1 MKVSVIIPF
10 DGYYHYL
17 SDCLESLKDQN
28 LDDLETLLIIDQY
41 DEAINELINQYQKY
55 INLKII
61 LAPGDTNVAAK
72 RNLGLD
78 EATGD
83 YVYFLDS
90 DDYLM
95 PESLSTLCHDMISQ
109 GADLA
114 IGKRWISWFKKQVF
128 ETMGNEKNEE
138 LDLKDKDRDR
148 NTKFIDKDYSELENA
163 DEQRR
168 IDWLIRSRRGL
179 KNISVLNVL
188 ISKKV
193 IDDHHLRFQKQFQ
206 YYSDLSFVVELVKYG
221 HVIVYSQD
229 ALYVKRKHNDPINT
243 PALTQIK
250 DENKFA
256 EFIKAYRYAI
266 SLTDEDSRL
275 RYYLDSK
282 IVKYYT
288 NYFAKR
294 IRRSK
299 NDYWRQERFVIMC
312 DILDDIRQ
320 DLLKQMS
327 GYQRKMIKL
336 AKSRDLDNTQKV
348 IARHLAKSKLKR
360 IIKNK
365 NEMNKYLYRH
375 KYINE
380 PIEENW
386 VMFETFMGKS
396 YADSPKYI
404 YEYLAKNYPGKY
416 KFIWVLNDKK
426 TKLPY
431 DGIKVKRF
439 TRKYAYYLAKSK
451 YFVFN
456 IRQPLWFR
464 KREGQVFLETWH
476 GTPLKRLAFDQEEVT
491 AASPTYKAQFYR
503 QKQEWDYLIAAN
515 RFSSDIFKSCFM
527 YTNGKMLEIGYPR
540 NDLMYADNKDEIAK
554 NLREKL
560 GIPNDKKTILYAP
573 TWRDD
578 EYYGK
583 GQYKFKLKLDLELM
597 KQYLGDKYVVLL
609 RTHHYIADKIDV
621 TGLED
626 FAFNL
631 SKYDDITEIYLISD
645 ICITDYSSVFFDFA
659 NLKRP
664 MLFYTYDID
673 KYRDVLRGFYID
685 MEKELPG
692 PLVYSTQEVID
703 TIINID
709 EMNAKYEERYQQFYD
724 RFCSIDDGHASQRAV
739 EAVFK

>member
-1 MKVSVIIPF
+1 MKISVIVPF

-17 SDCLESLKDQN
+17 ADCLESIKDQN
-28 LDDLETLLIIDQY
+28 VDDIETLLIIDQY
-41 DEAINELINQYQKY
+41 DEKINEFINCYQKY
-55 INLKII
+55 INLKVV
-61 LAPGDTNVAAK
+61 LAPSDVNVAVK

-95 PESLSTLCHDMISQ
+95 PGVFSRLMNKASEENL
-109 GADLA
+109 DLVM
-114 IGKRWISWFKKQVF
+114 GKRWISWFKKQVF
-128 ETMGNEKNEE
+128 ETMGQEKNEE
-138 LDLKDKDRDR
+138 LDRKDKDRDR
-148 NTKFIDKDYSELENA
+148 NQRFVEKEYDNEENDA
-163 DEQRR
+163 QQKIVDL
-168 IDWLIRSRRGL
+168 LIRSRRGL
-179 KNISVLNVL
+179 KNVSVLNIL
-188 ISKKV
+188 IRKSI
-193 IDDHHLRFQKQFQ
+193 IDEHHLRFCENFL
-206 YYSDLSFVVELVKYG
+206 YYSDLSFVVQLAQ
-221 HVIVYSQD
+221 YSHSIDQDLD

-250 DENKFA
+250 DEHKFD
-256 EFIKAYRYAI
+256 EFIDAYLHAI
-266 SLTDEDSRL
+266 SLVEKENKI

-282 IVKYYT
+282 LVKYYT

-294 IRRSK
+294 IRRSQ
-299 NDYWRQERFVIMC
+299 NDYWREERFATMC
-312 DILDDIRQ
+312 SLMDDVRD
-320 DLLKQMS
+320 DLLKKMS
-327 GYQRKMIKL
+327 SYQRKMVKL
-336 AKSRDLDNTQKV
+336 AKNRDLENTKRL

-360 IIKNK
+360 ILKNK
-365 NEMNKYLYRH
+365 NEFNKYLYRH

-380 PIEENW
+380 PIEKNW

-404 YEYLAKNYPGKY
+404 YEYLAKNYPGRY
-416 KFIWVLNDKK
+416 QFIWVLNDKK
-426 TKLPY
+426 AKIPY
-431 DGIKVKRF
+431 DGIIVKRF
-439 TRKYAYYLAKSK
+439 TRRYAYYLAKSK

-503 QKQEWDYLIAAN
+503 QKQEWDFLIAAN
-515 RFSSDIFKSCFM
+515 KFSSDIFKSCFM
-527 YTNGKMLEIGYPR
+527 YTNGQMLEIGYPR
-540 NDLMYADNKDEIAK
+540 NDLLYAPDKDEIAA
-554 NLREKL
+554 KL
-560 GIPNDKKTILYAP
+560 KKKLKIPADKKTILYAP

-597 KQYLGDKYVVLL
+597 KKELGQDYVVLL

-621 TGLED
+621 SGLED
-626 FAFNL
+626 FAFNV

-692 PLVYSTQEVID
+692 PLVYTTQEVVDQIK
-703 TIINID
+703 NID
-709 EMNAKYEERYQQFYD
+709 EMNEKYAQRYEEFYD

>member
-1 MKVSVIIPF
+1 MKVSIIVPF
-10 DGYYHYL
+10 DGYYNYL
-17 SDCLESLKDQN
+17 ADCLESIQDQN
-28 LDDLETLLIIDQY
+28 IDELETLLITDQNGEQLN
-41 DEAINELINQYQKY
+41 DLISQYQEK
-55 INLKII
+55 IHLKLIKC
-61 LAPGDTNVAAK
+61 PENTNVAVK

-78 EATGD
+78 KATGE

-95 PESLSTLCHDMISQ
+95 PQTLSLLIQD
-109 GADLA
+109 AKERDNDLVL
-114 IGKRWISWFKKQVF
+114 GKRWITWFKKQVF
-128 ETMGNEKNEE
+128 ETMGHEKNEE
-138 LDLKDKDRDR
+138 LDSKDKDRDR
-148 NTKFIDKDYSELENA
+148 NLKFVEKDYSEIENA
-163 DEQRR
+163 DEQKR
-168 IDWLIRSRRGL
+168 IDLLIRSRRGL
-179 KNISVLNVL
+179 KNVSVLNIL
-188 ISKKV
+188 IKKSI
-193 IDDHHLRFQKQFQ
+193 IDEHHIRFFSDFD
-206 YYSDLSFVVELVKYG
+206 YYSDLSFIVQLVQYAQT
-221 HVIVYSQD
+221 ISQNLD
-229 ALYVKRKHNDPINT
+229 ALYAKRKHNDPINT
-243 PALTQIK
+243 PAISQIK
-250 DENKFA
+250 DDHKFD
-256 EFIKAYRYAI
+256 EFINAYIYAI
-266 SLTDEDSRL
+266 SLVDEESRI

-282 IVKYYT
+282 LVKYYS

-299 NDYWRQERFVIMC
+299 NDFWRQERFDVMC
-312 DILDDIRQ
+312 SLLDNVRN
-320 DLLKQMS
+320 DLVKNMS
-327 GYQRKMIKL
+327 RYQQKMVKL
-336 AKSRDLDNTQKV
+336 ARNRDLETTKKV
-348 IARHLAKSKLKR
+348 IAKHLAKSKLKR
-360 IIKNK
+360 ILKNK
-365 NEMNKYLYRH
+365 NELNKYLYRH

-386 VMFETFMGKS
+386 IMFETFMGKS

-404 YEYLAKNYPGKY
+404 YEYLAKNYPGQY
-416 KFIWVLNDKK
+416 QFIWVLNDKNAK
-426 TKLPY
+426 IPFN
-431 DGIKVKRF
+431 GIIVKRF

-456 IRQPLWFR
+456 VRQPLWFR

-515 RFSSDIFKSCFM
+515 KFSSDIFKSCFM
-527 YTNGKMLEIGYPR
+527 YTEGNMLEIGYPR
-540 NDLMYADNKDEIAK
+540 NDLMYDKNKDKIAASLK
-554 NLREKL
+554 KKL
-560 GIPNDKKTILYAP
+560 GIPADKKTILYAP

-578 EYYGK
+578 EYYGN
-583 GQYKFKLKLDLELM
+583 GQYKFKLKLDLDLM
-597 KQYLGDKYVVLL
+597 KKELGDEYIVLL
-609 RTHHYIADKIDV
+609 RTHHYIADKLDV

-692 PLVYSTQEVID
+692 PLVYSTKEVVDQIKN
-703 TIINID
+703 INQ
-709 EMNAKYEERYQQFYD
+709 MNEKYADRYEKFYEK
-724 RFCSIDDGHASQRAV
+724 FCSIDDGQASKRAV